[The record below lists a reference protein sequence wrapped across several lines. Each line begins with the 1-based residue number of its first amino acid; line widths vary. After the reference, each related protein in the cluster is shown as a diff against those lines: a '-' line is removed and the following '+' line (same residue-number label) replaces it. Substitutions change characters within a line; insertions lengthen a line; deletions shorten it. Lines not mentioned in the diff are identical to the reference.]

1 VAGNG
6 TEAGPRLT
14 RRGRETRERIVAAA
28 AELIFERGVAETTL
42 EDIRAAA
49 GVSGSQVYHYF
60 ADKQALVRAVI
71 DHQADTILETQGT
84 HLDHLD
90 TMPGLR
96 AWRDLLVGHQRT
108 LECRGGCPLGT
119 LGAELAEID
128 DVARM
133 AVARG
138 FGRWEARIRDGL
150 RAMHARGDLPASSD
164 PDDLA
169 LATLAALQGGLL
181 LAQVQRDPRPLAVAL
196 DAMIDR
202 IQALSETASRN
213 AGVALQQ
220 LRPPRLPRRYLEV
233 EFDVVGHRRGRNRTQ
248 ARAQPVRKIVNRT
261 GDATRTCIRLKPH
274 AG

>member
-1 VAGNG
+1 M
-6 TEAGPRLT
+6 TERRLT

-28 AELIFERGVAETTL
+28 AELIFDRGVAETTL

-60 ADKQALVRAVI
+60 ADKQELVRAVI
-71 DHQADTILETQGT
+71 DHQAGAVLATQGGY
-84 HLDHLD
+84 LDRLD
-90 TMPGLR
+90 TVPGLR
-96 AWRDLLVGHQRT
+96 AWRDLLVGHQRS

-119 LGAELAEID
+119 LGAEVAEID
-128 DVARM
+128 DAARM

-150 RAMHARGDLPASSD
+150 LAMHARGDLPAGAD

-202 IQALSETASRN
+202 IQALTEMA
-213 AGVALQQ
+213 
-220 LRPPRLPRRYLEV
+220 
-233 EFDVVGHRRGRNRTQ
+233 
-248 ARAQPVRKIVNRT
+248 
-261 GDATRTCIRLKPH
+261 
-274 AG
+274 

>member
-1 VAGNG
+1 MTGR
-6 TEAGPRLT
+6 RLT
-14 RRGRETRERIVAAA
+14 SRGRETRERIVTAA
-28 AELIFERGVAETTL
+28 AELIFDRGVAETTL

-71 DHQADTILETQGT
+71 DHQADAVLDAQGT

-90 TMPGLR
+90 TVGGLR

-138 FGRWEARIRDGL
+138 FGRWEARIRAGL
-150 RAMHARGDLPASSD
+150 RAMHDRGELPADAD

-181 LAQVQRDPRPLAVAL
+181 LAQVQRDPRPLEVAL

-202 IQALSETASRN
+202 IQALTEAAATGA
-213 AGVALQQ
+213 
-220 LRPPRLPRRYLEV
+220 
-233 EFDVVGHRRGRNRTQ
+233 
-248 ARAQPVRKIVNRT
+248 AR
-261 GDATRTCIRLKPH
+261 
-274 AG
+274 